1 MVPPINLVS
10 KCINH
15 LVSCKAVGTLVVP
28 KCPSAVCWPLL
39 FNQNLKYVAY
49 MYVRDVLKFFEVD
62 RIFVSGNTSSVN
74 SIYEKVNFNGYLKV

>member
-1 MVPPINLVS
+1 MVPPINLIS

-28 KCPSAVCWPLL
+28 KCPSAVFWPLL

-49 MYVRDVLKFFEVD
+49 VRDVLNFFEVD
-62 RIFVSGNTSSVN
+62 RIFLSGNTSSVN

>member
-15 LVSCKAVGTLVVP
+15 LVSYKAVGTLVVL
-28 KCPSAVCWPLL
+28 KCPSAVFWPLL

-49 MYVRDVLKFFEVD
+49 VRDVLNFFEVD
-62 RIFVSGNTSSVN
+62 RIFLSGNTSSVN
-74 SIYEKVNFNGYLKV
+74 SIYEKVNINRYLKV